1 MKKRMTRI
9 KDKLKELNIP
19 YESSIDSTDNA
30 IVTFN
35 DLEGRK
41 YVFSEKK
48 GNITANCDLIQG
60 DNWRQTDVL
69 LVIEKANRIGRFSSV
84 N

>member
-1 MKKRMTRI
+1 MTRI

-41 YVFSEKK
+41 YVFS
-48 GNITANCDLIQG
+48 A
-60 DNWRQTDVL
+60 
-69 LVIEKANRIGRFSSV
+69 
-84 N
+84 